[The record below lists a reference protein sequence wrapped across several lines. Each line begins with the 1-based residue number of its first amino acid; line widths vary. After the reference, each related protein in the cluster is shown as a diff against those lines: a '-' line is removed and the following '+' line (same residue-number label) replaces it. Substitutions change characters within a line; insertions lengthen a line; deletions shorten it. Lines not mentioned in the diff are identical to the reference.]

1 MVKRTAVMVFIG
13 LMSFGT
19 AGFADE
25 GKDESGKGK
34 QRYEERKDDHGKG
47 ESYRGEP
54 RYEGRDRRG
63 GGNSY
68 FHQHGYTRIPNGHLP
83 PPGECRIWWPIAEVR
98 RIISLASNP
107 GYLLHCSISDALI
120 LSTD

>member
-54 RYEGRDRRG
+54 RYEGREPSRRR
-63 GGNSY
+63 
-68 FHQHGYTRIPNGHLP
+68 QLLLP
-83 PPGECRIWWPIAEVR
+83 SAWLHPHSER
-98 RIISLASNP
+98 SLAASRRVPHLVPRQAGRSSASAVQVRSGARP
-107 GYLLHCSISDALI
+107 G
-120 LSTD
+120 